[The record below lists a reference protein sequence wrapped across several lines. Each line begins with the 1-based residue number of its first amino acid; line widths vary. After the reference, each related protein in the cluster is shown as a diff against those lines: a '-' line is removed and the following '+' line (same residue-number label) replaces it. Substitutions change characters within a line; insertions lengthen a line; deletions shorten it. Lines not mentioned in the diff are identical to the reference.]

1 MRPRRVQWA
10 WPSRPDTASAFL
22 SESGSPDG
30 QDDDV
35 GWRTG
40 KHGHYGPPGE
50 DIDQVVADIDRADY
64 VDRLAVT
71 MPFGQVGQQ
80 IINRSE
86 ITGIEDRP
94 RSPGR
99 R

>member
-1 MRPRRVQWA
+1 M
-10 WPSRPDTASAFL
+10 
-22 SESGSPDG
+22 
-30 QDDDV
+30 
-35 GWRTG
+35 
-40 KHGHYGPPGE
+40 
-50 DIDQVVADIDRADY
+50 ADIDRAHY

-71 MPFGQVGQQ
+71 MPFGQIGQQ